1 MNNPKEPYREVEQ
14 GVKKT
19 LREVDGHDVSDDL
32 GNAGDEIRKDLGNAG
47 DDLHRETERAIDDTG
62 RRLDREHDEEAI
74 EPRPTTTR

>member
-1 MNNPKEPYREVEQ
+1 MDNVKEPLRDAEQ

-47 DDLHRETERAIDDTG
+47 DDVRRGTERAIDDV
-62 RRLDREHDEEAI
+62 DRKVDEET
-74 EPRPTTTR
+74 EPRPAQTPR